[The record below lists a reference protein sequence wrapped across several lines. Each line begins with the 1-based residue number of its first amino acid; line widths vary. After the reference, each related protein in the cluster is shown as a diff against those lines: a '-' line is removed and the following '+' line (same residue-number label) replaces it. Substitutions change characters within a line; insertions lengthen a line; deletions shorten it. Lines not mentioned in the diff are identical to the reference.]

1 MADYENSVGIQLETD
16 FDKAIRYAQQL
27 STQLNSLNS
36 MVSSMTQR
44 INSLTKSLNSLNNTN
59 LKNLSSQMQNLMNT
73 FNRFSNLNVSG
84 LTGQADQLKQFLDS
98 LKNVD
103 LSIIKQLQQLP
114 KTMESIS
121 AIDSSKVGEVFSTLA
136 TQIQPFIAKLKEAS
150 AEIQGLSNIT
160 NTVKTFNTNIKNAES
175 NVKSLGNQANK
186 TSNSIKRMFTV
197 GNLIYYFNM
206 SKRIFDMINN
216 SIKSAIDFRETEN
229 LFAVAMGNMKQEAMK
244 FQNSLSE
251 VFGLAL
257 PDTMQYTATFKN
269 MLSSIE
275 GLAENSS
282 TRLSNILT
290 KMQIDFS
297 SLYNVSIESAGEKLQ
312 SALSRQ
318 VRPIRSVSGMDITQ
332 NVLGAS
338 LQQIGIYDRT
348 ISQLSE
354 MEKRLVIIYTLQQQ
368 MANAG
373 ALGDFAKT
381 IEQPAQQLR
390 ILQQQIQEVGRWLGA
405 VFESTIGRILPYIV
419 AFTMVIK
426 ELIKAFAMLVGY
438 QMPDSSRGEN
448 ILDMMDDTANDFGT
462 TLGDGIDKA
471 AEKVKNLLA
480 PFDKVN
486 VLTKP
491 EDSSSSGSGSSSSI
505 GGIDYRILDAIQ
517 DYDIGLESVSMK
529 ATQIRDSIMEWLG
542 FTKQVNA
549 ETGEVT
555 WNLKE
560 GWSNLKTIGVVL
572 ASIIGLGILSRIAKL
587 ITYLKGSNGVIGLV
601 KNLASTISGKLSP
614 VMLSIKNWGL
624 ASTIKGLLAQ
634 LKLLIPSLSKV
645 SLGIGGI
652 TGVVLGSSGAYNAMK
667 NLTVGTEEADKET
680 GKFVI
685 SMAAATAGGAA
696 LGSVIPGLGTVV
708 GALAGALVGGTAALI
723 GYGDGL
729 EQLAKENLFGTVN
742 IQTSQ
747 WKEMLN
753 NLNLSIYDSTSL
765 YDDMT
770 SRITSLADSFKT
782 SAESL
787 DFYGIKFGQL
797 EQQITEEDAV
807 NIKNSIDDMCNSASQ
822 IIDESVNYNLQLM
835 SNAFDSYTTLSEDE
849 QKNILQGIYENG
861 QKQQQE
867 LSTAQNNITST
878 YENAISTRGYLTDE
892 ERKYIEE
899 QLQAIRDLTANSMSQ
914 AQTDMEY
921 YKTLYADTSQALD
934 EESYANLKQAMD
946 EFYAEK
952 LSTIEENYNRERN
965 SLEQQLSSQAITQE
979 DYDAAVL
986 DAYQRRNALTQE
998 LDDEMQS
1005 YQDDVLGYLKE
1016 RYKELIDDNTDL
1028 GLKQKGIIAQ
1038 IFKDFDVDT
1047 SELEKEFRDAG
1058 ASAGTTFSG
1067 ALSRNLS
1074 VDGSN
1079 LYSTYNRAIDKI
1091 VKGSG
1096 VSSFG
1101 VGGSLL
1107 KNNLLSLKVPGYA
1120 SGGFVPMNAGQL
1132 FVANEPGNP
1141 ELVGNIGG
1149 QTAVVN
1155 NKMILDG
1162 IKSAMKSAIIEGMQL
1177 VFSEQPNGDIY
1188 VDVYVDGVFTER
1200 KMIKE
1205 NEKHLLKTGKMVFTK
1220 G

>member
-98 LKNVD
+98 FKNVD

-160 NTVKTFNTNIKNAES
+160 NTVKDFNTNIKNAES

-244 FQNSLSE
+244 FQNSLAE

-275 GLAENSS
+275 GLAEDSS

-354 MEKRLVIIYTLQQQ
+354 MEKRLLIIYTLQQQ

-381 IEQPAQQLR
+381 IKLPAQQLR

-405 VFESTIGRILPYIV
+405 VFETTIWQILPYIN

-426 ELIKAFAMLVGY
+426 ELIKAFALLVGY

-448 ILDMMDDTANDFGT
+448 ILDMMDDTASDFGT

-471 AEKVKNLLA
+471 TEKVKNLLA

-491 EDSSSSGSGSSSSI
+491 EDSSSSSSGSSAL
-505 GGIDYRILDAIQ
+505 GGIDSRILDAIE
-517 DYDIGLESVSMK
+517 DYDVGLEKVSMK
-529 ATQIRDSIMEWLG
+529 ATQIRDRIMEWFG
-542 FTKQVNA
+542 FTKQVNE

-555 WNLKE
+555 WQLKE
-560 GWSNLKTIGVVL
+560 GWSNLKAIGVIL
-572 ASIIGLGILSRIAKL
+572 GSIAGIWAGMKIASVIKTIIGLVGKL
-587 ITYLKGSNGVIGLV
+587 GSALAVI
-601 KNLASTISGKLSP
+601 KNLGFAAGLKT
-614 VMLSIKNWGL
+614 L
-624 ASTIKGLLAQ
+624 AS
-634 LKLLIPSLSKV
+634 
-645 SLGIGGI
+645 
-652 TGVVLGSSGAYNAMK
+652 
-667 NLTVGTEEADKET
+667 NL
-680 GKFVI
+680 
-685 SMAAATAGGAA
+685 AATNPLLSSMLTALSGISASAVAVVAA
-696 LGSVIPGLGTVV
+696 IVAFI
-708 GALAGALVGGTAALI
+708 GALI
-723 GYGDGL
+723 
-729 EQLAKENLFGTVN
+729 QLWNTNEEWKNKVIEAWNN
-742 IQTSQ
+742 ICET
-747 WKEMLN
+747 
-753 NLNLSIYDSTSL
+753 LSSL
-765 YDDMT
+765 YENILKPVLEGIAT
-770 SRITSLADSFKT
+770 LFNIVWK
-782 SAESL
+782 
-787 DFYGIKFGQL
+787 YGIKPLWDAWVEFVGVATGAILDLWNAISPILNQL
-797 EQQITEEDAV
+797 LDLVGVQLSDAFKIVGAVIGIGMALALNVITVTIQA
-807 NIKNSIDDMCNSASQ
+807 ITA
-822 IIDESVNYNLQLM
+822 
-835 SNAFDSYTTLSEDE
+835 
-849 QKNILQGIYENG
+849 ILQGIIDFLTGVFSTDWG
-861 QKQQQE
+861 QVWNDLAQGVSDWWEYDIKPWFTIERWQE
-867 LSTAQNNITST
+867 LG
-878 YENAISTRGYLTDE
+878 EN
-892 ERKYIEE
+892 
-899 QLQAIRDLTANSMSQ
+899 M
-914 AQTDMEY
+914 
-921 YKTLYADTSQALD
+921 
-934 EESYANLKQAMD
+934 KQ
-946 EFYAEK
+946 
-952 LSTIEENYNRERN
+952 
-965 SLEQQLSSQAITQE
+965 
-979 DYDAAVL
+979 
-986 DAYQRRNALTQE
+986 
-998 LDDEMQS
+998 
-1005 YQDDVLGYLKE
+1005 
-1016 RYKELIDDNTDL
+1016 
-1028 GLKQKGIIAQ
+1028 GIITKWEE
-1038 IFKDFDVDT
+1038 FKNWWSNTGIVQWWNNNVAPWFTKSKWVEIA
-1047 SELEKEFRDAG
+1047 SGIKEGLVQAVKNAVNGGIGLFN
-1058 ASAGTTFSG
+1058 SF
-1067 ALSRNLS
+1067 
-1074 VDGSN
+1074 
-1079 LYSTYNRAIDKI
+1079 IDWINQKMKI
-1091 VKGSG
+1091 SWGDKYL
-1096 VSSFG
+1096 FG
-1101 VGGSLL
+1101 KKIISGGSITLFTIPHIPYFE
-1107 KNNLLSLKVPGYA
+1107 K
-1120 SGGFVPMNAGQL
+1120 GGIVPMNAGQL

>member
-16 FDKAIRYAQQL
+16 FNKAIRYAQQL
-27 STQLNSLNS
+27 STQLNALNS

-44 INSLTKSLNSLNNTN
+44 INSLTKSINSLNNTN
-59 LKNLSSQMQNLMNT
+59 LKNLSSQMQNLKNT
-73 FNRFSNLNVSG
+73 FNQLSNLNVSG

-103 LSIIKQLQQLP
+103 LSIIRQMQQIP
-114 KTMESIS
+114 KIMESIS
-121 AIDSSKVGEVFSTLA
+121 AIDSSKSGEAFSTLA

-150 AEIQGLSNIT
+150 AEIQGLANIT
-160 NTVKTFNTNIKNAES
+160 NSVKDFNTNIKSAES
-175 NVKSLGNQANK
+175 NVKSLGTQANK
-186 TSNSIKRMFTV
+186 TSNNIKKMFTV

-206 SKRIFDMINN
+206 SKRIFDMINS

-275 GLAENSS
+275 GLADEES
-282 TRLSNILT
+282 TRLSNIMT

-405 VFESTIGRILPYIV
+405 VFESTIGKILPYIV

-448 ILDMMDDTANDFGT
+448 ILDMMDDTATDFGT

-505 GGIDYRILDAIQ
+505 GGIDSRILDAIQ

-555 WNLKE
+555 WKLKE

-587 ITYLKGSNGVIGLV
+587 IGYLTGENGLSSLIDKIQKKLSDKFGPTLKSIKEIGL
-601 KNLASTISGKLSP
+601 AAT
-614 VMLSIKNWGL
+614 IKNWIG
-624 ASTIKGLLAQ
+624 K
-634 LKLLIPSLSKV
+634 LKDLIPVLSKTA
-645 SLGIGGI
+645 LGIGGV

-667 NLTVGTEEADKET
+667 NLTVGTQEADKET

-747 WKEMLN
+747 WKEMLD
-753 NLNLSIYDSTSL
+753 NLNLSIYNGQEI
-765 YDDMT
+765 YDGMI
-770 SRITSLADSFKT
+770 SRISSLAETFTT
-782 SAESL
+782 SSESL

-807 NIKNSIDDMCNSASQ
+807 NIKNSIDDMCNSASK
-822 IIDESVNYNLQLM
+822 IIDESTNYNLKIM
-835 SNAFDSYTTLSEDE
+835 DSAFKSYTTLSEEE
-849 QKNILQGIYENG
+849 QKNILQAIYENG

-899 QLQAIRDLTANSMSQ
+899 QLQAIRELTANSMSQ

-921 YKTLYADTSQALD
+921 YKTLWTDTSQRID
-934 EESYANLKQAMD
+934 EQSYANAKQAMEQYYD
-946 EFYAEK
+946 EQMA
-952 LSTIEENYNRERN
+952 IIQDNYNRELN
-965 SLEQQLSSQAITQE
+965 VQKQLLDSQEINQSDYNDAVE
-979 DYDAAVL
+979 DIYL
-986 DAYQRRNALTQE
+986 RRNAKTQE
-998 LDDEMQS
+998 LNEEMAGF
-1005 YQDDVLGYLKE
+1005 QDDLLYYLKE
-1016 RYKELIDDNTDL
+1016 RYKEILDDHTDL
-1028 GLKQKGIIAQ
+1028 GLKEKALLEQ
-1038 IFKDFDVDT
+1038 ILSEFDLDT
-1047 SELEKEFRDAG
+1047 TELEKEFG
-1058 ASAGTTFSG
+1058 EAGTNAG
-1067 ALSRNLS
+1067 KKLSKNLSSNLSIDDRNLC
-1074 VDGSN
+1074 
-1079 LYSTYNRAIDKI
+1079 STYNRAIDKL
-1091 VKGSG
+1091 VKGTG
-1096 VSSFG
+1096 VSSIG
-1101 VGGSLL
+1101 IGGSLL
-1107 KNNLLSLKVPGYA
+1107 KNSLLSMKIPGYA
-1120 SGGFVPMNAGQL
+1120 SGGIVPMNAGQL

-1177 VFSEQPNGDIY
+1177 VFSEQPNGDVY

-1200 KMIKE
+1200 KLIKE